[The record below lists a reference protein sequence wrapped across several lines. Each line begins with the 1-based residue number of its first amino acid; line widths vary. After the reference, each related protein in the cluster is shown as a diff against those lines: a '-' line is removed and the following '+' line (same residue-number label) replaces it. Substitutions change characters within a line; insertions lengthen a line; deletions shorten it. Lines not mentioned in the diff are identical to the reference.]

1 MKFSKKHFFT
11 IMFLLIL
18 LAGIYI
24 GLKNRIV
31 ESSNVNISNEVPMDS
46 SIADLMASMSIH
58 QFTEPVKAPDFELT
72 SLEGE
77 RHRLRQY
84 RGKVVFL
91 SFWATW

>member
-1 MKFSKKHFFT
+1 MIFNKKRFYIST
-11 IMFLLIL
+11 ALLIL

-24 GLKNRIV
+24 SLKDRIV
-31 ESSNVNISNEVPMDS
+31 ESSNVSISNEAPTDS
-46 SIADLMASMSIH
+46 SIADLMASMNIH

>member
-1 MKFSKKHFFT
+1 MKFSKKHFFI

-18 LAGIYI
+18 LTGIYI
-24 GLKNRIV
+24 SQKNRIV
-31 ESSNVNISNEVPMDS
+31 ESSNVSISNETLTDS
-46 SIADLMASMSIH
+46 SIADLMASMNIRH
-58 QFTEPVKAPDFELT
+58 FTEPVKAPDFELT

-77 RHRLRQY
+77 RHSLRQY